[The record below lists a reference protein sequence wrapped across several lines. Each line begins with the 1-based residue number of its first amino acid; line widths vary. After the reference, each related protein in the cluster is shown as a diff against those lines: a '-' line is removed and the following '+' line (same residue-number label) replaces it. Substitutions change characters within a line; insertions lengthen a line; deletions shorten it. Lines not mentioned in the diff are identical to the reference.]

1 MKLFL
6 SLFLTILFLNGIAQ
20 SSSDRIATLPVG
32 STLTLKADYIIQPFE
47 GTITIEGKDDT
58 YGVFNLVFASKDTRR
73 KLKAGT
79 QFTYDGIEVLPNGVK
94 LRVKDKINYIYF
106 GEVPNRD
113 NLKISALEK
122 VFDVAFPSIE
132 DF

>member
-1 MKLFL
+1 MKFIFTLLL
-6 SLFLTILFLNGIAQ
+6 SFIVFAGIAQ
-20 SSSDRIATLPVG
+20 SSDDKISTLPIG
-32 STLTLKADYIIQPFE
+32 STLTLKADYVIQPFE
-47 GTITIEGKDDT
+47 GTITIEGKDAS

-73 KLKAGT
+73 ILRAGT
-79 QFTYDGIEVLPNGVK
+79 TFTFEGFEVVANGVK

-122 VFDVAFPSIE
+122 VFTIAFPSIE
-132 DF
+132 EF